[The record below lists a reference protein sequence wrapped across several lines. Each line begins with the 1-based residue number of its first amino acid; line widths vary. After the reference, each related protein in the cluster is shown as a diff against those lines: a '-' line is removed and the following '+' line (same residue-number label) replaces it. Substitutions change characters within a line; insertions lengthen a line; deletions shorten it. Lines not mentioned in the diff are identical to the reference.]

1 MLIQNPSQ
9 HDMLDASMFWVG
21 LLMVLTPLVL
31 IGSVLGYLWW
41 TKRRRSAAPS
51 REP

>member
-1 MLIQNPSQ
+1 
-9 HDMLDASMFWVG
+9 MLDASMFWVG
-21 LLMVLTPLVL
+21 LLMALTPLVL

-41 TKRRRSAAPS
+41 TRRQRRREAG